1 MVRASRFG
9 SVATGEHGVVPSA
22 RAIPDDP
29 AVRGHC
35 ARARTLCGGRRFA
48 VEPSRGPAVHCTAS
62 GSGHRGERF
71 TLAPAKGRGRSPVAR
86 CARIP
91 GGKGA
96 RDGAARS
103 TGPTRVAAPRPC
115 FFPSAAVRWDPI
127 PILVPR
133 HQRNAR
139 RRPQGQSFEPGRGG
153 KPRPGH
159 RNRTK
164 RPCGPAAR
172 TGSVRPH
179 ESDA

>member
-1 MVRASRFG
+1 M
-9 SVATGEHGVVPSA
+9 PSA
-22 RAIPDDP
+22 RAIPDDL

-48 VEPSRGPAVHCTAS
+48 VDPSSGPPCMHGIRVRRSWGSGSRSRPRFAVARSPPSRSARVP
-62 GSGHRGERF
+62 RG
-71 TLAPAKGRGRSPVAR
+71 T
-86 CARIP
+86 
-91 GGKGA
+91 GA

-127 PILVPR
+127 PILAPR
-133 HQRNAR
+133 HRRNAR
-139 RRPQGQSFEPGRGG
+139 RRLQGQSFEPGRGG

-164 RPCGPAAR
+164 RPFGPAAR
-172 TGSVRPH
+172 TGSERPR
-179 ESDA
+179 E